1 MHACTHTHVYVIPI
15 WVAMGDENGLPKA
28 IQALIVLVFVHA
40 GFLFI
45 LLKYYRESVLLITE
59 QIYSVASTHKGV
71 N

>member
-1 MHACTHTHVYVIPI
+1 
-15 WVAMGDENGLPKA
+15 MGDENGLPKA

-40 GFLFI
+40 GFLFT